1 MLLNVNSL
9 HSHSD
14 LGSVAVVGG
23 NGCDL
28 IYNLH
33 AAYNLTECRILAV
46 KVGSICVHDKEL
58 AGCRVG
64 IVGSC
69 HGDYSSGV
77 LQGIVEAVCLEFAND
92 VVLGA
97 AHAVTLGISALD
109 HEAGNYSVED
119 KSVVEALAYK
129 LKEVCYG
136 LGCSLGAE
144 LKLDDAAVFHFDYY
158 HFLFLLYGYYFTK
171 ICLYLNKKLF
181 WGTMKDKI
189 YNLLIISLALLSG
202 GAVAYILL
210 KYLLP
215 LLAPFIIAWL
225 VVTATNGASESLSGK
240 LKIPKKIVRLIASL
254 TLVLVLSLAIGLLIW
269 QSISAMWR
277 FLSDIG
283 EGGGI
288 IGLVERLF
296 SSDRP
301 LFGNLVPKEFTD
313 IIGSSLDSLISSA
326 TSALASGATKL
337 IGGLPT
343 VFLFLIVTII
353 SIIYLA
359 LDYDGI
365 RNFILGLLPKKLSSR
380 MSDIR
385 HGLISVMG
393 KYIRSYG
400 LILLITYCII
410 FIGLS
415 LLRVEHSPIIALL
428 IAFLDILPVI
438 GVGTVLVPW
447 SVISLALGNRFLG
460 IGLLLLF
467 IVNAVL
473 RQLIE
478 PKILGK
484 SLNLHPLVSLGA
496 IYLGY
501 AIFGFMGLF
510 ILPLVAVAVSA
521 VLKNNSATKID

>member
-1 MLLNVNSL
+1 
-9 HSHSD
+9 
-14 LGSVAVVGG
+14 
-23 NGCDL
+23 
-28 IYNLH
+28 
-33 AAYNLTECRILAV
+33 
-46 KVGSICVHDKEL
+46 
-58 AGCRVG
+58 
-64 IVGSC
+64 
-69 HGDYSSGV
+69 
-77 LQGIVEAVCLEFAND
+77 
-92 VVLGA
+92 
-97 AHAVTLGISALD
+97 
-109 HEAGNYSVED
+109 
-119 KSVVEALAYK
+119 
-129 LKEVCYG
+129 
-136 LGCSLGAE
+136 
-144 LKLDDAAVFHFDYY
+144 
-158 HFLFLLYGYYFTK
+158 
-171 ICLYLNKKLF
+171 
-181 WGTMKDKI
+181 MKDKI
-189 YNLLIISLALLSG
+189 NNILIFSLALLAG

-254 TLVLVLSLAIGLLIW
+254 TLVLVLSLAIGLLVW

-283 EGGGI
+283 DGGI
-288 IGLVERLF
+288 LELVERLF

-301 LFGNLVPKEFTD
+301 LLGSLVPKEIAD

-337 IGGLPT
+337 ISGLPT
-343 VFLFLIVTII
+343 AFLFLIVTII

-365 RNFILGLLPKKLSSR
+365 RSFILGLLPKKLSSR

-478 PKILGK
+478 PKIVGK

-521 VLKNNSATKID
+521 VLKNNSTTKIG

>member
-1 MLLNVNSL
+1 MK
-9 HSHSD
+9 D
-14 LGSVAVVGG
+14 R
-23 NGCDL
+23 
-28 IYNLH
+28 IYN
-33 AAYNLTECRILAV
+33 IL
-46 KVGSICVHDKEL
+46 I
-58 AGCRVG
+58 
-64 IVGSC
+64 
-69 HGDYSSGV
+69 
-77 LQGIVEAVCLEFAND
+77 F
-92 VVLGA
+92 
-97 AHAVTLGISALD
+97 
-109 HEAGNYSVED
+109 
-119 KSVVEALAYK
+119 
-129 LKEVCYG
+129 
-136 LGCSLGAE
+136 
-144 LKLDDAAVFHFDYY
+144 
-158 HFLFLLYGYYFTK
+158 
-171 ICLYLNKKLF
+171 
-181 WGTMKDKI
+181 
-189 YNLLIISLALLSG
+189 SLALLSG

-225 VVTATNGASESLSGK
+225 VVTATEGASESLSAR
-240 LKIPKKIVRLIASL
+240 LKIPKKIVRLVASL
-254 TLVLVLSLAIGLLIW
+254 TLVLVLSLAIGLLVW

-283 EGGGI
+283 EGEGI
-288 IGLVERLF
+288 LGLVEKLF

-301 LFGNLVPKEFTD
+301 LLGGLVPKEFTD

-337 IGGLPT
+337 ISGLPT
-343 VFLFLIVTII
+343 AFLFLIVTII

-365 RNFILGLLPKKLSSR
+365 RSFILGLLPKKLSSR

-400 LILLITYCII
+400 LILLVTYCII

-447 SVISLALGNRFLG
+447 SVISLALGNKFLG
-460 IGLLLLF
+460 IGLILLF
-467 IVNAVL
+467 VVNAVL
-473 RQLIE
+473 RQFIE
-478 PKILGK
+478 PKIVGK

-510 ILPLVAVAVSA
+510 ILPLVAVAASA
-521 VLKNNSATKID
+521 VLKDNSTAKID

>member
-1 MLLNVNSL
+1 
-9 HSHSD
+9 
-14 LGSVAVVGG
+14 
-23 NGCDL
+23 
-28 IYNLH
+28 
-33 AAYNLTECRILAV
+33 
-46 KVGSICVHDKEL
+46 
-58 AGCRVG
+58 
-64 IVGSC
+64 
-69 HGDYSSGV
+69 
-77 LQGIVEAVCLEFAND
+77 
-92 VVLGA
+92 
-97 AHAVTLGISALD
+97 
-109 HEAGNYSVED
+109 
-119 KSVVEALAYK
+119 
-129 LKEVCYG
+129 
-136 LGCSLGAE
+136 
-144 LKLDDAAVFHFDYY
+144 
-158 HFLFLLYGYYFTK
+158 
-171 ICLYLNKKLF
+171 
-181 WGTMKDKI
+181 MKDKI

-240 LKIPKKIVRLIASL
+240 LKIPKKIVRLVASL
-254 TLVLVLSLAIGLLIW
+254 TLVLVLSLAIGLLVW

-365 RNFILGLLPKKLSSR
+365 RSFILGLLPKKLSSR

-521 VLKNNSATKID
+521 VLKNNSTAKIG

>member
-1 MLLNVNSL
+1 MK
-9 HSHSD
+9 D
-14 LGSVAVVGG
+14 R
-23 NGCDL
+23 
-28 IYNLH
+28 IYN
-33 AAYNLTECRILAV
+33 IL
-46 KVGSICVHDKEL
+46 I
-58 AGCRVG
+58 
-64 IVGSC
+64 
-69 HGDYSSGV
+69 
-77 LQGIVEAVCLEFAND
+77 F
-92 VVLGA
+92 
-97 AHAVTLGISALD
+97 
-109 HEAGNYSVED
+109 
-119 KSVVEALAYK
+119 
-129 LKEVCYG
+129 
-136 LGCSLGAE
+136 
-144 LKLDDAAVFHFDYY
+144 
-158 HFLFLLYGYYFTK
+158 
-171 ICLYLNKKLF
+171 
-181 WGTMKDKI
+181 
-189 YNLLIISLALLSG
+189 SLALLSG

-225 VVTATNGASESLSGK
+225 VVTATTRASESLSAK

-254 TLVLVLSLAIGLLIW
+254 TLVLILSLSTGLLMW
-269 QSISAMWR
+269 QTVSAMWR

-283 EGGGI
+283 EGGI
-288 IGLVERLF
+288 LELVEKLF

-301 LFGNLVPKEFTD
+301 LFGNLVPKEIAD
-313 IIGSSLDSLISSA
+313 LIGSSLDSLISSA
-326 TSALASGATKL
+326 TSALASGATRL
-337 IGGLPT
+337 ISGLPT
-343 VFLFLIVTII
+343 AFLFLIVTII

-359 LDYDGI
+359 LDYEGI
-365 RNFILGLLPKKLSSR
+365 QSFIFGLLPKKLSAR

-447 SVISLALGNRFLG
+447 SVISLALGNKFLG

-478 PKILGK
+478 PKIVGK

-521 VLKNNSATKID
+521 VLKDNSTAKID

>member
-1 MLLNVNSL
+1 
-9 HSHSD
+9 
-14 LGSVAVVGG
+14 
-23 NGCDL
+23 
-28 IYNLH
+28 
-33 AAYNLTECRILAV
+33 
-46 KVGSICVHDKEL
+46 
-58 AGCRVG
+58 
-64 IVGSC
+64 
-69 HGDYSSGV
+69 
-77 LQGIVEAVCLEFAND
+77 
-92 VVLGA
+92 
-97 AHAVTLGISALD
+97 
-109 HEAGNYSVED
+109 
-119 KSVVEALAYK
+119 
-129 LKEVCYG
+129 
-136 LGCSLGAE
+136 
-144 LKLDDAAVFHFDYY
+144 
-158 HFLFLLYGYYFTK
+158 
-171 ICLYLNKKLF
+171 
-181 WGTMKDKI
+181 MKDKI
-189 YNLLIISLALLSG
+189 YNILIFSLALLAG

-225 VVTATNGASESLSGK
+225 VVTATNGASESLSAK
-240 LKIPKKIVRLIASL
+240 LKIPKKIVRLVASL
-254 TLVLVLSLAIGLLIW
+254 TLVLVLSLAIGLLVW

-283 EGGGI
+283 EGEGI
-288 IGLVERLF
+288 LGLVEKLF

-301 LFGNLVPKEFTD
+301 LLGSLVPKEIAD
-313 IIGSSLDSLISSA
+313 HIGSSLDSLISSA

-365 RNFILGLLPKKLSSR
+365 RSFILGLLPKKLSSR

-410 FIGLS
+410 LIGLS

-521 VLKNNSATKID
+521 VLKNNSTAKIG

>member
-1 MLLNVNSL
+1 MK
-9 HSHSD
+9 D
-14 LGSVAVVGG
+14 R
-23 NGCDL
+23 
-28 IYNLH
+28 IYN
-33 AAYNLTECRILAV
+33 IL
-46 KVGSICVHDKEL
+46 I
-58 AGCRVG
+58 
-64 IVGSC
+64 
-69 HGDYSSGV
+69 
-77 LQGIVEAVCLEFAND
+77 F
-92 VVLGA
+92 
-97 AHAVTLGISALD
+97 
-109 HEAGNYSVED
+109 
-119 KSVVEALAYK
+119 
-129 LKEVCYG
+129 
-136 LGCSLGAE
+136 
-144 LKLDDAAVFHFDYY
+144 
-158 HFLFLLYGYYFTK
+158 
-171 ICLYLNKKLF
+171 
-181 WGTMKDKI
+181 
-189 YNLLIISLALLSG
+189 SLALLSG

-225 VVTATNGASESLSGK
+225 VVTATTRASESLSAK

-254 TLVLVLSLAIGLLIW
+254 TLVLVLSLATGLLVW

-277 FLSDIG
+277 FLSDVG
-283 EGGGI
+283 EGGI
-288 IGLVERLF
+288 LELVEKLF

-301 LFGNLVPKEFTD
+301 LLGNLVSKEIAD
-313 IIGSSLDSLISSA
+313 LIGSSLDSLVSSA
-326 TSALASGATKL
+326 TSALASGATRL
-337 IGGLPT
+337 ISGLPT
-343 VFLFLIVTII
+343 AFLFLIVNVI

-359 LDYDGI
+359 LDYEGI
-365 RNFILGLLPKKLSSR
+365 QSFIFGLLPKKLSAR

-400 LILLITYCII
+400 LILLVTYCII

-447 SVISLALGNRFLG
+447 SVISLALGNKFLG
-460 IGLLLLF
+460 IGLILLF
-467 IVNAVL
+467 VVNAVL
-473 RQLIE
+473 RQFVE
-478 PKILGK
+478 PKIVGK

-521 VLKNNSATKID
+521 VLKDNSTAKID

>member
-1 MLLNVNSL
+1 MK
-9 HSHSD
+9 D
-14 LGSVAVVGG
+14 R
-23 NGCDL
+23 
-28 IYNLH
+28 IYN
-33 AAYNLTECRILAV
+33 IL
-46 KVGSICVHDKEL
+46 I
-58 AGCRVG
+58 
-64 IVGSC
+64 
-69 HGDYSSGV
+69 
-77 LQGIVEAVCLEFAND
+77 F
-92 VVLGA
+92 
-97 AHAVTLGISALD
+97 
-109 HEAGNYSVED
+109 
-119 KSVVEALAYK
+119 
-129 LKEVCYG
+129 
-136 LGCSLGAE
+136 
-144 LKLDDAAVFHFDYY
+144 
-158 HFLFLLYGYYFTK
+158 
-171 ICLYLNKKLF
+171 
-181 WGTMKDKI
+181 
-189 YNLLIISLALLSG
+189 SLALLSG

-225 VVTATNGASESLSGK
+225 VVTATTRASESLSAK
-240 LKIPKKIVRLIASL
+240 LKIPKKIVRLVASL
-254 TLVLVLSLAIGLLIW
+254 TLVLVLSLAIGLLVW

-283 EGGGI
+283 EGEGI
-288 IGLVERLF
+288 LGLVEKLF

-301 LFGNLVPKEFTD
+301 LLGGLVPKEFTD

-337 IGGLPT
+337 ISGLPT
-343 VFLFLIVTII
+343 AFLFLIVTII

-365 RNFILGLLPKKLSSR
+365 RSFILGLLPKKLSSR

-400 LILLITYCII
+400 LILLVTYCII

-447 SVISLALGNRFLG
+447 SVISLALGNKFLG
-460 IGLLLLF
+460 IGLILLF
-467 IVNAVL
+467 VVNAVL

-478 PKILGK
+478 PKIVGK
-484 SLNLHPLVSLGA
+484 SLNIHPLISLGA

-521 VLKNNSATKID
+521 VLKDNSTAKID

>member
-1 MLLNVNSL
+1 
-9 HSHSD
+9 
-14 LGSVAVVGG
+14 
-23 NGCDL
+23 
-28 IYNLH
+28 
-33 AAYNLTECRILAV
+33 
-46 KVGSICVHDKEL
+46 
-58 AGCRVG
+58 
-64 IVGSC
+64 
-69 HGDYSSGV
+69 
-77 LQGIVEAVCLEFAND
+77 
-92 VVLGA
+92 
-97 AHAVTLGISALD
+97 
-109 HEAGNYSVED
+109 
-119 KSVVEALAYK
+119 
-129 LKEVCYG
+129 
-136 LGCSLGAE
+136 
-144 LKLDDAAVFHFDYY
+144 
-158 HFLFLLYGYYFTK
+158 
-171 ICLYLNKKLF
+171 
-181 WGTMKDKI
+181 MKDKI
-189 YNLLIISLALLSG
+189 YNILIFSLALLSG

-225 VVTATNGASESLSGK
+225 VVTATTTASESLSAK

-254 TLVLVLSLAIGLLIW
+254 TLVLILSLSTGLLMW
-269 QSISAMWR
+269 QTVSAMWR

-283 EGGGI
+283 EGGI
-288 IGLVERLF
+288 LELVEKLF

-301 LFGNLVPKEFTD
+301 LFGNLVPKEIAD
-313 IIGSSLDSLISSA
+313 LIGSSLDSLISGA

-337 IGGLPT
+337 ISGLPT
-343 VFLFLIVTII
+343 AFLFLIVTII

-359 LDYDGI
+359 LDYEGI
-365 RNFILGLLPKKLSSR
+365 QSFIFGLLPKKLSSR

-400 LILLITYCII
+400 LILLVTYCII

-447 SVISLALGNRFLG
+447 SVISLALGSKFLG
-460 IGLLLLF
+460 IGLILLF
-467 IVNAVL
+467 VVNAVL
-473 RQLIE
+473 RQFIE
-478 PKILGK
+478 PKIVGK

-521 VLKNNSATKID
+521 VLKDNSTAKID

>member
-1 MLLNVNSL
+1 MK
-9 HSHSD
+9 D
-14 LGSVAVVGG
+14 R
-23 NGCDL
+23 
-28 IYNLH
+28 IYN
-33 AAYNLTECRILAV
+33 IL
-46 KVGSICVHDKEL
+46 I
-58 AGCRVG
+58 
-64 IVGSC
+64 
-69 HGDYSSGV
+69 
-77 LQGIVEAVCLEFAND
+77 F
-92 VVLGA
+92 
-97 AHAVTLGISALD
+97 
-109 HEAGNYSVED
+109 
-119 KSVVEALAYK
+119 
-129 LKEVCYG
+129 
-136 LGCSLGAE
+136 
-144 LKLDDAAVFHFDYY
+144 
-158 HFLFLLYGYYFTK
+158 
-171 ICLYLNKKLF
+171 
-181 WGTMKDKI
+181 
-189 YNLLIISLALLSG
+189 SLALLSG

-225 VVTATNGASESLSGK
+225 VVTATTRASESLSAK

-254 TLVLVLSLAIGLLIW
+254 TLVLILSLSTGLLMW
-269 QSISAMWR
+269 QTVSAMWR

-283 EGGGI
+283 EGGI
-288 IGLVERLF
+288 LELVEKLF

-301 LFGNLVPKEFTD
+301 LFGNLVPKEIAD
-313 IIGSSLDSLISSA
+313 LIGSSLDSLISGA

-337 IGGLPT
+337 ISGLPT
-343 VFLFLIVTII
+343 AFLFLIVTII

-359 LDYDGI
+359 LDYEGI
-365 RNFILGLLPKKLSSR
+365 QSFIFGLLPRKLSAR

-447 SVISLALGNRFLG
+447 SVISLALGNKFLG
-460 IGLLLLF
+460 IGLILLF
-467 IVNAVL
+467 VVNAVL
-473 RQLIE
+473 RQFIE
-478 PKILGK
+478 PKIVGK

-521 VLKNNSATKID
+521 VLKDNSTAKID

>member
-1 MLLNVNSL
+1 
-9 HSHSD
+9 
-14 LGSVAVVGG
+14 
-23 NGCDL
+23 
-28 IYNLH
+28 
-33 AAYNLTECRILAV
+33 
-46 KVGSICVHDKEL
+46 
-58 AGCRVG
+58 
-64 IVGSC
+64 
-69 HGDYSSGV
+69 
-77 LQGIVEAVCLEFAND
+77 
-92 VVLGA
+92 
-97 AHAVTLGISALD
+97 
-109 HEAGNYSVED
+109 
-119 KSVVEALAYK
+119 
-129 LKEVCYG
+129 
-136 LGCSLGAE
+136 
-144 LKLDDAAVFHFDYY
+144 
-158 HFLFLLYGYYFTK
+158 
-171 ICLYLNKKLF
+171 
-181 WGTMKDKI
+181 MKDKI
-189 YNLLIISLALLSG
+189 YNLMIISLALLSG

-225 VVTATNGASESLSGK
+225 VVTATERASESLAGK
-240 LKIPKKIVRLIASL
+240 LKIPKKILRLVASL
-254 TLVLVLSLAIGLLIW
+254 TLVLILSLATCLLVW

-283 EGGGI
+283 GDGGI
-288 IGLVERLF
+288 IGLVEKLF

-301 LFGNLVPKEFTD
+301 LLGSLVSKEFTD
-313 IIGSSLDSLISSA
+313 VLGSSLDSLISSA

-337 IGGLPT
+337 ISGLPT
-343 VFLFLIVTII
+343 AFLFLIVTII

-365 RNFILGLLPKKLSSR
+365 RSFILGLLPKKLSSR
-380 MSDIR
+380 ISDVR

-410 FIGLS
+410 FIGLG

-428 IAFLDILPVI
+428 IAFLDIMPVI

-467 IVNAVL
+467 VVNAVL

-521 VLKNNSATKID
+521 ALKNNSATKID

>member
-1 MLLNVNSL
+1 MK
-9 HSHSD
+9 D
-14 LGSVAVVGG
+14 R
-23 NGCDL
+23 
-28 IYNLH
+28 IYN
-33 AAYNLTECRILAV
+33 IL
-46 KVGSICVHDKEL
+46 I
-58 AGCRVG
+58 
-64 IVGSC
+64 
-69 HGDYSSGV
+69 
-77 LQGIVEAVCLEFAND
+77 F
-92 VVLGA
+92 
-97 AHAVTLGISALD
+97 
-109 HEAGNYSVED
+109 
-119 KSVVEALAYK
+119 
-129 LKEVCYG
+129 
-136 LGCSLGAE
+136 
-144 LKLDDAAVFHFDYY
+144 
-158 HFLFLLYGYYFTK
+158 
-171 ICLYLNKKLF
+171 
-181 WGTMKDKI
+181 
-189 YNLLIISLALLSG
+189 SLALLSG

-225 VVTATNGASESLSGK
+225 VVTATTRASESLSAK

-254 TLVLVLSLAIGLLIW
+254 TLVLILSLATGMLVW

-283 EGGGI
+283 EGGI
-288 IGLVERLF
+288 LELVEKLF

-301 LFGNLVPKEFTD
+301 LFGNLVPKEIAD
-313 IIGSSLDSLISSA
+313 LIGSSLDSLISSA
-326 TSALASGATKL
+326 TSTLASGATRL
-337 IGGLPT
+337 ISGLPT
-343 VFLFLIVTII
+343 AFLFLIVTII

-359 LDYDGI
+359 LDYEGI
-365 RNFILGLLPKKLSSR
+365 QSFIFGLLPKKLSSR

-400 LILLITYCII
+400 LILLVTYCII

-447 SVISLALGNRFLG
+447 SAISLALGNRFLG
-460 IGLLLLF
+460 IGLILLF
-467 IVNAVL
+467 VVNAVL
-473 RQLIE
+473 RQFIE
-478 PKILGK
+478 PKIVGK
-484 SLNLHPLVSLGA
+484 SLNIHPLVSLGA

-521 VLKNNSATKID
+521 VLKDNSTAKID

>member
-1 MLLNVNSL
+1 
-9 HSHSD
+9 
-14 LGSVAVVGG
+14 
-23 NGCDL
+23 
-28 IYNLH
+28 
-33 AAYNLTECRILAV
+33 
-46 KVGSICVHDKEL
+46 
-58 AGCRVG
+58 
-64 IVGSC
+64 
-69 HGDYSSGV
+69 
-77 LQGIVEAVCLEFAND
+77 
-92 VVLGA
+92 
-97 AHAVTLGISALD
+97 
-109 HEAGNYSVED
+109 
-119 KSVVEALAYK
+119 
-129 LKEVCYG
+129 
-136 LGCSLGAE
+136 
-144 LKLDDAAVFHFDYY
+144 
-158 HFLFLLYGYYFTK
+158 
-171 ICLYLNKKLF
+171 
-181 WGTMKDKI
+181 MKDKI
-189 YNLLIISLALLSG
+189 YNVLIFSLALLAG
-202 GAVAYILL
+202 GAVAYVLL

-225 VVTATNGASESLSGK
+225 VVEATNGASESLSAR
-240 LKIPKKIVRLIASL
+240 LKIPKKILRLVSSL
-254 TLVLVLSLAIGLLIW
+254 TMVLILSLALGLIIW
-269 QSISAMWR
+269 QSVSAMWK

-283 EGGGI
+283 DSGEI
-288 IGLVERLF
+288 ASILERLL

-301 LFGNLVPKEFTD
+301 LLGSLVPKEVAD
-313 IIGSSLDSLISSA
+313 IIGSSLDSLISGA
-326 TSALASGATKL
+326 TASLASGATRL
-337 IGGLPT
+337 ISGLPT

-365 RNFILGLLPKKLSSR
+365 RGFIFGLLPRKLSSR

-385 HGLISVMG
+385 HGLISVTG

-410 FIGLS
+410 FIGLG

-428 IAFLDILPVI
+428 VAFLDILPVI

-447 SVISLALGNRFLG
+447 SVISLALGNKFLG

-510 ILPLVAVAVSA
+510 ILPLLAVALSA
-521 VLKNNSATKID
+521 ALKNNSAAKIH

>member
-1 MLLNVNSL
+1 MK
-9 HSHSD
+9 D
-14 LGSVAVVGG
+14 R
-23 NGCDL
+23 
-28 IYNLH
+28 IYN
-33 AAYNLTECRILAV
+33 IL
-46 KVGSICVHDKEL
+46 I
-58 AGCRVG
+58 
-64 IVGSC
+64 
-69 HGDYSSGV
+69 
-77 LQGIVEAVCLEFAND
+77 F
-92 VVLGA
+92 
-97 AHAVTLGISALD
+97 
-109 HEAGNYSVED
+109 
-119 KSVVEALAYK
+119 
-129 LKEVCYG
+129 
-136 LGCSLGAE
+136 
-144 LKLDDAAVFHFDYY
+144 
-158 HFLFLLYGYYFTK
+158 
-171 ICLYLNKKLF
+171 
-181 WGTMKDKI
+181 
-189 YNLLIISLALLSG
+189 SLALLAG
-202 GAVAYILL
+202 GAVVYILR

-215 LLAPFIIAWL
+215 LLAPFIKAGL
-225 VVTATNGASESLSGK
+225 VVTATEGASESLSAK

-254 TLVLVLSLAIGLLIW
+254 TLVLILSLSTGLLVW

-288 IGLVERLF
+288 LELVERLF

-301 LFGNLVPKEFTD
+301 LFGNLVPKEIAD
-313 IIGSSLDSLISSA
+313 LIGSSLDSLISGA

-337 IGGLPT
+337 ISGLPT
-343 VFLFLIVTII
+343 AFFFLIVTII

-359 LDYDGI
+359 LDYEGI
-365 RNFILGLLPKKLSSR
+365 QSFILGLLPKKLSSR

-400 LILLITYCII
+400 LILLVTYCII

-447 SVISLALGNRFLG
+447 SVISLALGNKFLG
-460 IGLLLLF
+460 IGLILLF
-467 IVNAVL
+467 VVNAVL
-473 RQLIE
+473 RQFIE

-521 VLKNNSATKID
+521 VLKDNSATKID

>member
-1 MLLNVNSL
+1 MK
-9 HSHSD
+9 D
-14 LGSVAVVGG
+14 R
-23 NGCDL
+23 
-28 IYNLH
+28 IYN
-33 AAYNLTECRILAV
+33 IL
-46 KVGSICVHDKEL
+46 I
-58 AGCRVG
+58 
-64 IVGSC
+64 
-69 HGDYSSGV
+69 
-77 LQGIVEAVCLEFAND
+77 F
-92 VVLGA
+92 
-97 AHAVTLGISALD
+97 
-109 HEAGNYSVED
+109 
-119 KSVVEALAYK
+119 
-129 LKEVCYG
+129 
-136 LGCSLGAE
+136 
-144 LKLDDAAVFHFDYY
+144 
-158 HFLFLLYGYYFTK
+158 
-171 ICLYLNKKLF
+171 
-181 WGTMKDKI
+181 
-189 YNLLIISLALLSG
+189 SLALLSG

-225 VVTATNGASESLSGK
+225 VVTATTRASESLSAK

-254 TLVLVLSLAIGLLIW
+254 TLVLILSLSTGLLMW
-269 QSISAMWR
+269 QTVSAMWR

-283 EGGGI
+283 EGGI
-288 IGLVERLF
+288 LELVEKLF

-301 LFGNLVPKEFTD
+301 LFGNLVPKEIAD
-313 IIGSSLDSLISSA
+313 LIGSSLDSLISSA
-326 TSALASGATKL
+326 TSALASGATRL
-337 IGGLPT
+337 ISGLPT
-343 VFLFLIVTII
+343 AFLFLIVTII

-359 LDYDGI
+359 LDYEGI
-365 RNFILGLLPKKLSSR
+365 QSFILGLLPNKLSSR

-400 LILLITYCII
+400 LILLVTYCII

-447 SVISLALGNRFLG
+447 SVISLALGNKFLG
-460 IGLLLLF
+460 IGLILLF
-467 IVNAVL
+467 VVNAVL

-478 PKILGK
+478 PKIVGK

-521 VLKNNSATKID
+521 VLKDNSTAKID

>member
-1 MLLNVNSL
+1 MK
-9 HSHSD
+9 D
-14 LGSVAVVGG
+14 R
-23 NGCDL
+23 
-28 IYNLH
+28 IYN
-33 AAYNLTECRILAV
+33 IL
-46 KVGSICVHDKEL
+46 I
-58 AGCRVG
+58 
-64 IVGSC
+64 
-69 HGDYSSGV
+69 
-77 LQGIVEAVCLEFAND
+77 F
-92 VVLGA
+92 
-97 AHAVTLGISALD
+97 
-109 HEAGNYSVED
+109 
-119 KSVVEALAYK
+119 
-129 LKEVCYG
+129 
-136 LGCSLGAE
+136 
-144 LKLDDAAVFHFDYY
+144 
-158 HFLFLLYGYYFTK
+158 
-171 ICLYLNKKLF
+171 
-181 WGTMKDKI
+181 
-189 YNLLIISLALLSG
+189 SLALLSG

-215 LLAPFIIAWL
+215 LLAPLIISWL
-225 VVTATNGASESLSGK
+225 VVTATTRASESLSAK

-254 TLVLVLSLAIGLLIW
+254 TLVLVLSLATGLLVW

-283 EGGGI
+283 EGGI
-288 IGLVERLF
+288 LELVEKLF

-301 LFGNLVPKEFTD
+301 FLGNLVPKEIAD
-313 IIGSSLDSLISSA
+313 LIGSSLDSLISSA

-337 IGGLPT
+337 ISGLPT
-343 VFLFLIVTII
+343 AFLFLIVTVI

-359 LDYDGI
+359 LDYEGVQS
-365 RNFILGLLPKKLSSR
+365 FILGLLPKKLSSR

-400 LILLITYCII
+400 LILLVTYCII

-447 SVISLALGNRFLG
+447 SVISLTLGNKFLG
-460 IGLLLLF
+460 IGLILLF
-467 IVNAVL
+467 VVNAVL
-473 RQLIE
+473 RQFIE
-478 PKILGK
+478 PKIVGK
-484 SLNLHPLVSLGA
+484 SLNIHPLVSLGA

-521 VLKNNSATKID
+521 VLKDNSTAKID

>member
-1 MLLNVNSL
+1 
-9 HSHSD
+9 
-14 LGSVAVVGG
+14 
-23 NGCDL
+23 
-28 IYNLH
+28 
-33 AAYNLTECRILAV
+33 
-46 KVGSICVHDKEL
+46 
-58 AGCRVG
+58 
-64 IVGSC
+64 
-69 HGDYSSGV
+69 
-77 LQGIVEAVCLEFAND
+77 
-92 VVLGA
+92 
-97 AHAVTLGISALD
+97 
-109 HEAGNYSVED
+109 
-119 KSVVEALAYK
+119 
-129 LKEVCYG
+129 
-136 LGCSLGAE
+136 
-144 LKLDDAAVFHFDYY
+144 
-158 HFLFLLYGYYFTK
+158 
-171 ICLYLNKKLF
+171 
-181 WGTMKDKI
+181 MKDKI
-189 YNLLIISLALLSG
+189 YNILIFSLALLAG

-225 VVTATNGASESLSGK
+225 VVTATNGASESLSAK

-254 TLVLVLSLAIGLLIW
+254 TLVLVLSLAIGLLVW

-283 EGGGI
+283 DGGI
-288 IGLVERLF
+288 LELVERLF

-301 LFGNLVPKEFTD
+301 LLGSLVPKEIAD
-313 IIGSSLDSLISSA
+313 LIGSSLDSLISSA
-326 TSALASGATKL
+326 TSALASGATRL
-337 IGGLPT
+337 ISGLPT
-343 VFLFLIVTII
+343 AFLFLIVTII

-359 LDYDGI
+359 IDYDGI
-365 RNFILGLLPKKLSSR
+365 QSFIFGLLPNKLSAR
-380 MSDIR
+380 MSDVR

-447 SVISLALGNRFLG
+447 SVISLALGNKFLG
-460 IGLLLLF
+460 IGLILLF
-467 IVNAVL
+467 VVNAVL

-478 PKILGK
+478 PKIVGK

-521 VLKNNSATKID
+521 VLRDNSTAKID

>member
-1 MLLNVNSL
+1 
-9 HSHSD
+9 
-14 LGSVAVVGG
+14 
-23 NGCDL
+23 
-28 IYNLH
+28 
-33 AAYNLTECRILAV
+33 
-46 KVGSICVHDKEL
+46 
-58 AGCRVG
+58 
-64 IVGSC
+64 
-69 HGDYSSGV
+69 
-77 LQGIVEAVCLEFAND
+77 
-92 VVLGA
+92 
-97 AHAVTLGISALD
+97 
-109 HEAGNYSVED
+109 
-119 KSVVEALAYK
+119 
-129 LKEVCYG
+129 
-136 LGCSLGAE
+136 
-144 LKLDDAAVFHFDYY
+144 
-158 HFLFLLYGYYFTK
+158 
-171 ICLYLNKKLF
+171 
-181 WGTMKDKI
+181 MKDKI
-189 YNLLIISLALLSG
+189 YNLLIFSLALLSG
-202 GAVAYILL
+202 GAVVYILV

-215 LLAPFIIAWL
+215 LLAPFIIACL
-225 VVTATNGASESLSGK
+225 IVTATNRASESLSAK
-240 LKIPKKIVRLIASL
+240 LKIPRKIVRLVASL
-254 TLVLVLSLAIGLLIW
+254 TMVLVLSLALGLLLW

-288 IGLVERLF
+288 LGIVEKLF

-301 LFGNLVPKEFTD
+301 LLGNLVPKEIAD
-313 IIGSSLDSLISSA
+313 LIGGSLDSFISGA

-365 RNFILGLLPKKLSSR
+365 QSFIYGLLPKKLSSR

-385 HGLISVMG
+385 HGLISVVG

-400 LILLITYCII
+400 LILLVTYCII

-415 LLRVEHSPIIALL
+415 MLRVEHSPIIALL

-447 SVISLALGNRFLG
+447 SVISLALGNKFLG

-467 IVNAVL
+467 IINAVL

-521 VLKNNSATKID
+521 VLKNNSSAQID

>member
-1 MLLNVNSL
+1 MK
-9 HSHSD
+9 D
-14 LGSVAVVGG
+14 R
-23 NGCDL
+23 
-28 IYNLH
+28 IYN
-33 AAYNLTECRILAV
+33 IL
-46 KVGSICVHDKEL
+46 I
-58 AGCRVG
+58 
-64 IVGSC
+64 
-69 HGDYSSGV
+69 
-77 LQGIVEAVCLEFAND
+77 F
-92 VVLGA
+92 
-97 AHAVTLGISALD
+97 
-109 HEAGNYSVED
+109 
-119 KSVVEALAYK
+119 
-129 LKEVCYG
+129 
-136 LGCSLGAE
+136 
-144 LKLDDAAVFHFDYY
+144 
-158 HFLFLLYGYYFTK
+158 
-171 ICLYLNKKLF
+171 
-181 WGTMKDKI
+181 
-189 YNLLIISLALLSG
+189 SLALLSG

-225 VVTATNGASESLSGK
+225 VVTATGGASESLSAK

-254 TLVLVLSLAIGLLIW
+254 TLVLILSLSTGLLMW
-269 QSISAMWR
+269 QTVSAMWR

-283 EGGGI
+283 EGGI
-288 IGLVERLF
+288 LELVEKLF

-301 LFGNLVPKEFTD
+301 LFGNLVPKEIAD
-313 IIGSSLDSLISSA
+313 LIGSSLDSLISSA
-326 TSALASGATKL
+326 TSALASGATRL
-337 IGGLPT
+337 ISGLPT
-343 VFLFLIVTII
+343 AFLFLIVTII

-359 LDYDGI
+359 LDYEGI
-365 RNFILGLLPKKLSSR
+365 QSFILGLLPNKLSSR

-400 LILLITYCII
+400 LILLVTYCII

-447 SVISLALGNRFLG
+447 SVISLALGNKFLG
-460 IGLLLLF
+460 IGLILLF
-467 IVNAVL
+467 VVNAVL

-478 PKILGK
+478 PKIVGK

-521 VLKNNSATKID
+521 VLKDNSTAKID